1 MSPHASDDAVPQQ
14 IHHDSWAPGA
24 PRLPGRPA
32 VLADGTRPVPTRRS
46 TDLRA
51 AFGGAA
57 RPGKPGLAITKRM
70 RIAMLATCVL
80 AVGATIAV
88 FQYTRATEREALE
101 AKLPIVAGP
110 ATADVFDREV
120 PRWTA
125 GRPKLLRALAAF
137 QAPALD
143 SLVGA
148 GACRFS
154 GIGATFTAGSDLAAE
169 VGTYIDQSVSAAA
182 RGRFATVEAEAE
194 LVAALT
200 GPVIVRT
207 DSASYAFDPATGT
220 LACAGSHDLRA
231 VQ

>member
-1 MSPHASDDAVPQQ
+1 MSRHASDDAVPQQ
-14 IHHDSWAPGA
+14 IHHDSWPPARELTAAPT
-24 PRLPGRPA
+24 RPA
-32 VLADGTRPVPTRRS
+32 VLADGTRPVPQRRAIKSTR
-46 TDLRA
+46 L
-51 AFGGAA
+51 
-57 RPGKPGLAITKRM
+57 
-70 RIAMLATCVL
+70 RIAMIATCVL
-80 AVGATIAV
+80 AIAATIAA

-101 AKLPIVAGP
+101 ANLPIIAGP

-137 QAPALD
+137 DAPALD

-148 GACRFS
+148 GACRFT
-154 GIGATFTAGSDLAAE
+154 GAGATFSAGSELADD
-169 VGTYIDQSVSAAA
+169 VGTYIDQTVAAAA
-182 RGRFATVEAEAE
+182 RGRFATVEAEAA

-207 DSASYAFDPATGT
+207 DTASYAFDPASGA

>member
-14 IHHDSWAPGA
+14 IHHDSWPPGA
-24 PRLPGRPA
+24 PRPSVGGRPA

-46 TDLRA
+46 
-51 AFGGAA
+51 
-57 RPGKPGLAITKRM
+57 ITTRM
-70 RIAMLATCVL
+70 RFAMIATSVL
-80 AVGATIAV
+80 AVAATIAA
-88 FQYTRATEREALE
+88 FQYTRASEREALE
-101 AKLPIVAGP
+101 TNLPIVAGP

-137 QAPALD
+137 TAPALD

-148 GACRFS
+148 GDCRFT
-154 GIGATFTAGSDLAAE
+154 GAGATFTASSDLASE
-169 VGTYIDQSVSAAA
+169 VGAYVDQTIGAAA
-182 RGRFATVEAEAE
+182 RGRFTTVEAEAA

-207 DSASYAFDPATGT
+207 DSASFAFDPATGA
-220 LACAGSHDLRA
+220 LVCAGSHDLRA